1 MPRSVDTEQFP
12 FYSEVRH
19 AGKKTN
25 EQKGNW
31 RTKKIDFSARRSGS
45 APHFQSSARALAL
58 SCRKGGTTRS
68 LEGLGFLVPMW
79 ATKRISLTPW
89 NLEFLNVK
97 NDGVM
102 REIKVTHMTSRKNR
116 KTKTKSKCYVSKL
129 VNWHMIF
136 WIKFNVIWFR
146 EFCGWLSYLEYEQ

>member
-1 MPRSVDTEQFP
+1 MLRSVDTEQSP

-58 SCRKGGTTRS
+58 SCRKGGTIRS
-68 LEGLGFLVPMW
+68 LEGLGFLVPTW
-79 ATKRISLTPW
+79 ATKRIRLTPW
-89 NLEFLNVK
+89 NLRIFQCKERWGVAWNKSYSHDIKQKQK
-97 NDGVM
+97 N
-102 REIKVTHMTSRKNR
+102 KQNQSALWAN
-116 KTKTKSKCYVSKL
+116 L
-129 VNWHMIF
+129 
-136 WIKFNVIWFR
+136 WIDTWFFGLR
-146 EFCGWLSYLEYEQ
+146 LILSGLGNFVVDCLI

>member
-1 MPRSVDTEQFP
+1 MPRSVDTEQSP

-68 LEGLGFLVPMW
+68 LEGLGFLVPTW
-79 ATKRISLTPW
+79 ATKRIRLTPW
-89 NLEFLNVK
+89 NLGIFQCKERWGDAWNKSYSHDIKQKQK
-97 NDGVM
+97 NKNK
-102 REIKVTHMTSRKNR
+102 IKVLCEQTRELTHD
-116 KTKTKSKCYVSKL
+116 
-129 VNWHMIF
+129 F
-136 WIKFNVIWFR
+136 WITFNFIWLR
-146 EFCGWLSYLEYEQ
+146 EFCGWLSYLEYKQ